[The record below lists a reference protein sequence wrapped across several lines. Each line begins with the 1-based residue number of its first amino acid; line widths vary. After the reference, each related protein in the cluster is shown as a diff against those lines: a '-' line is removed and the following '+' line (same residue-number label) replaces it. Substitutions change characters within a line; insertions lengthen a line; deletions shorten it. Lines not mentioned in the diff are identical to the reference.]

1 MLHFYQFLYEY
12 PVPTT
17 SNSHSGELGKCVHSA
32 HGGSDASRLRDPGSL
47 DCLGPVPDA
56 GSGRIACARDG
67 KPSPSGG
74 HHFADWRRRKTLVEA
89 TLLSL
94 VAFHRPG
101 SPERDFTSSLRP
113 GLSPVRLL
121 GVGNRGNGSRGAL
134 ACQRAVT
141 ARTIASLSL
150 VRASLRVDRL
160 AGQRGPCHAGPEGR
174 IFSTGIEVGMNPI
187 CALSSPW
194 PSVGVIFVA
203 ISVTPVAKVGMR
215 RRVPFQTE

>member
-1 MLHFYQFLYEY
+1 MPSVVNCTEPAEPSRPCSQRPAECFIFYQFLYEY

-74 HHFADWRRRKTLVEA
+74 HHFADWRRLKTLVEA

-94 VAFHRPG
+94 VAFQSVG
-101 SPERDFTSSLRP
+101 SLERDFTLATRT
-113 GLSPVRLL
+113 GLNPIRLL
-121 GVGNRGNGSRGAL
+121 DGGNPGNGSRRAL
-134 ACQRAVT
+134 ASQRAAI
-141 ARTIASLSL
+141 AREQLS
-150 VRASLRVDRL
+150 
-160 AGQRGPCHAGPEGR
+160 QCH
-174 IFSTGIEVGMNPI
+174 
-187 CALSSPW
+187 
-194 PSVGVIFVA
+194 
-203 ISVTPVAKVGMR
+203 
-215 RRVPFQTE
+215 